1 LGISVDPLI
10 CPALLSLTLL
20 IMLVLA
26 KIIFAEFSEK
36 QSIFNKSKYLFIT
49 FSVYLVAFFIY
60 YFGNIE
66 GITNDHHLNYG
77 TLSFIGYVK
86 ENFMDFVI
94 KYYNHFFYENY
105 FLFVF
110 LFLFIIAICALK
122 YYEREKSIRLSQ
134 VVVVNIFSFLI
145 FFFSTFLIGFCWE
158 PQTYW
163 ATFSKWTSLYLYAF
177 LFYFMI
183 LIGFA
188 IDRNSKLQIFSDE
201 IKSLFVIFVFILF
214 FEPLIAQ
221 YPEKLKTFE
230 QSQKTLKA
238 ILYNSERLALSKNL
252 SEIYLPKSY
261 QTDCFIDSGKEL
273 WFLVYVN
280 SVHPY
285 QNIKTSII
293 FTDDN
298 DYKLLD
304 SEQIKNKR
312 FKPFLREKRKRI
324 HKRFFMDYREN
335 LERSED

>member
-1 LGISVDPLI
+1 
-10 CPALLSLTLL
+10 
-20 IMLVLA
+20 MLVLA
-26 KIIFAEFSEK
+26 KIIFAESSEK

-60 YFGNIE
+60 YFGNIK

-77 TLSFIGYVK
+77 NLSFIGYLK
-86 ENFMDFVI
+86 ENFIDFVI
-94 KYYNHFFYENY
+94 KYFNHFFYNKY

-110 LFLFIIAICALK
+110 LILFIIVICVFK
-122 YYEREKSIRLSQ
+122 NYEREKSIRLSQ
-134 VVVVNIFSFLI
+134 VAVFNIFSFLI
-145 FFFSTFLIGFCWE
+145 FFFSTFLIGYCWE

-177 LFYFMI
+177 FFYFLI

-201 IKSLFVIFVFILF
+201 IKSLFVIFVLILF

-230 QSQKTLKA
+230 QSQKLLKS
-238 ILYNSERLALSKNL
+238 IIYNSERLALSKNS

-280 SVHPY
+280 SVYPY

-304 SEQIKNKR
+304 FEQIKNKR

-335 LERSED
+335 LERSEDW